1 MTFISGQYCGDPSI
15 FKESRYNIVL
25 LLFTKN
31 GRINERIKLL
41 NNEEVTIHPTIS
53 ETGIRLFTLK
63 IM

>member
-15 FKESRYNIVL
+15 FKESRYTIVL

-41 NNEEVTIHPTIS
+41 NNEEVTIHSTIS

>member
-1 MTFISGQYCGDPSI
+1 MTFITGQYCGDPSI
-15 FKESRYNIVL
+15 FKESRYTIVL